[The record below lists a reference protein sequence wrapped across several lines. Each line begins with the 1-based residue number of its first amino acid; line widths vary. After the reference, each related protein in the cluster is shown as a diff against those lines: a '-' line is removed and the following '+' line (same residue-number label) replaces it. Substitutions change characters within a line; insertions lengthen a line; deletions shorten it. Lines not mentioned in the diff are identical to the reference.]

1 LFTLSASSCGL
12 KVSCSAVAKSRKGSG
27 QIGWVVNL
35 DGCSVVVVSVVNGS
49 FVVLAEDVD
58 VVVVFVV
65 VLVDVVFFSVVGFFT
80 GSSSILKKSRSSRKG
95 REFSVV
101 VVGVEALV
109 VVVVVVVVVVC
120 LDGESFEV
128 VEFINWSI
136 ANHVNSWFL
145 SGGGDGFSEMI
156 SYSSG
161 LIDMDSN
168 DTTEPLPSIIE
179 GCLIGSCISKL
190 SIKILLSLALC
201 STVLL
206 F

>member
-12 KVSCSAVAKSRKGSG
+12 KVSCSAVAKSKNGSG

-35 DGCSVVVVSVVNGS
+35 DGCSVVVGSMVIGS

-58 VVVVFVV
+58 VVVVVDV
-65 VLVDVVFFSVVGFFT
+65 VLDDVVFFSVVGFFNFM

-95 REFSVV
+95 RESSV

-109 VVVVVVVVVVC
+109 VVVAVVVC
-120 LDGESFEV
+120 VDGDSFEV

-145 SGGGDGFSEMI
+145 SGVVDGFSEII

-168 DTTEPLPSIIE
+168 DTTEPLPRIIE

-190 SIKILLSLALC
+190 SMKILLSLSLA
-201 STVLL
+201 STLL

>member
-1 LFTLSASSCGL
+1 
-12 KVSCSAVAKSRKGSG
+12 
-27 QIGWVVNL
+27 
-35 DGCSVVVVSVVNGS
+35 VVVGS
-49 FVVLAEDVD
+49 FVVGTGDVD
-58 VVVVFVV
+58 LVVVVDVFV
-65 VLVDVVFFSVVGFFT
+65 VDVVFFSVVDFLV

-95 REFSVV
+95 RVFSAVVVVEGILDVV
-101 VVGVEALV
+101 VVGSDE
-109 VVVVVVVVVVC
+109 
-120 LDGESFEV
+120 DSFAV

-145 SGGGDGFSEMI
+145 SGVVEGFSDLM

-168 DTTEPLPSIIE
+168 DTTEPLPRMIE

-190 SIKILLSLALC
+190 SIKILLSLE

>member
-1 LFTLSASSCGL
+1 M
-12 KVSCSAVAKSRKGSG
+12 
-27 QIGWVVNL
+27 

-49 FVVLAEDVD
+49 FVVLTEDVD

-109 VVVVVVVVVVC
+109 VVVVVVC

-145 SGGGDGFSEMI
+145 SGGGDGFSEII

-201 STVLL
+201 STLL

>member
-49 FVVLAEDVD
+49 FVVLTEDVD

-109 VVVVVVVVVVC
+109 VVVVVVVVC

-145 SGGGDGFSEMI
+145 SGGGDDGFSEII

-201 STVLL
+201 STLLL

>member
-1 LFTLSASSCGL
+1 
-12 KVSCSAVAKSRKGSG
+12 
-27 QIGWVVNL
+27 
-35 DGCSVVVVSVVNGS
+35 VVVGS
-49 FVVLAEDVD
+49 FVVEPGDVD
-58 VVVVFVV
+58 LVVVVDVFV
-65 VLVDVVFFSVVGFFT
+65 VDVVFFSVVDFLV

-95 REFSVV
+95 RVFSAVVVVEGILDVV
-101 VVGVEALV
+101 VVGSDE
-109 VVVVVVVVVVC
+109 
-120 LDGESFEV
+120 DSFAV

-145 SGGGDGFSEMI
+145 SGVVEGFSDPM

-161 LIDMDSN
+161 LMDMDSN
-168 DTTEPLPSIIE
+168 DTTEPLPRMIE

-190 SIKILLSLALC
+190 SIKILLSLE

>member
-1 LFTLSASSCGL
+1 M
-12 KVSCSAVAKSRKGSG
+12 
-27 QIGWVVNL
+27 VV
-35 DGCSVVVVSVVNGS
+35 GS
-49 FVVLAEDVD
+49 FVVGTRDVD
-58 VVVVFVV
+58 LVVVVDVFV
-65 VLVDVVFFSVVGFFT
+65 VDVVFFSVVDFLV

-95 REFSVV
+95 RVFSAVVVVEGILDVV
-101 VVGVEALV
+101 VVGSDE
-109 VVVVVVVVVVC
+109 
-120 LDGESFEV
+120 DSFAV

-145 SGGGDGFSEMI
+145 SGVVEGFSDLM

-161 LIDMDSN
+161 LMDMDSN
-168 DTTEPLPSIIE
+168 DTTEPLPRMIE

-190 SIKILLSLALC
+190 SIKILLSLE